1 MEYFVSVVTALFV
14 NIIAENIIFTRS
26 VGTDLTAFIGRNSG
40 SALIFGAAVTY
51 LCTVT
56 DIFVWLFDKSYG
68 SVETYRFYQPI
79 FYITVLCLVY
89 FASLVLIWK
98 FSDEKAEKAK
108 KYLHSAVFNS
118 AVLGTMLLSSKNCG
132 TFSEYFFG
140 GLGSGLGFSFA
151 LFLTAPVYEKT
162 ESNEVPAA
170 FRGYPLLMV
179 YIGILSMAFFGIT
192 RRIPSF

>member
-1 MEYFVSVVTALFV
+1 MEYFVSVITALFI

-26 VGTDLTAFIGRNSG
+26 IGTDLTAFIGKNRG
-40 SALIFGAAVTY
+40 SVPVFGAAVTY

-56 DIFVWLFDKSYG
+56 DIFVWLFDKNYG
-68 SVETYRFYQPI
+68 SAQNYRFYQPI

-89 FASLVLIWK
+89 FASLALIWK
-98 FSDEKAEKAK
+98 FSEETAEKAK
-108 KYLHSAVFNS
+108 KYLHFAVFNS
-118 AVLGTMLLSSKNCG
+118 AVLGTMLLSSKNFD

-151 LFLTAPVYEKT
+151 LFLTAPIYEKT
-162 ESNEVPAA
+162 ESGDVPAA
-170 FRGYPLLMV
+170 FRGYPLLMI

-192 RRIPSF
+192 GKVPAF